1 MQLEITD
8 AAQDEVDDTEHVASV
23 THTTPAVSIGSR
35 PPVTTPSGRRPRSN
49 QPSLEKTLG
58 GLSES
63 LRSNVDLLRDRLD
76 NRTSDP
82 IYHMNAWAASTILQL
97 PPAAQRSYQD
107 ELYKLVRG
115 LEDRY
120 RHQPVT
126 DSQQPGPSMHQ
137 QPQQNSPTYA
147 QLNPTNP
154 PVDESEYDMS
164 FLHFN

>member
-1 MQLEITD
+1 MSKT
-8 AAQDEVDDTEHVASV
+8 QDEVDDPEDEAPV
-23 THTTPAVSIGSR
+23 THTTPAVNIGSR
-35 PPVTTPSGRRPRSN
+35 PPMTTPSGRRPRST

-63 LRSNVDLLRDRLD
+63 LRSNVDLLRNRLD
-76 NRTSDP
+76 NCTSDL

-120 RHQPVT
+120 RHQP
-126 DSQQPGPSMHQ
+126 GPSMHQ
-137 QPQQNSPTYA
+137 QPQQNSRTYA